1 MLWMQG
7 ASLSG
12 ILRIFLFCNLT
23 LLLYTLEQLGDFM
36 KAQEKTANKHKLKP
50 VVINV
55 ILALVVMLLALAGY
69 ILYLNGSNYAEE
81 TAKPIEQALVEA
93 GAVKMCSNGDSGRG
107 VDNKTP
113 YYGSTFKLIK
123 SKTEA
128 IQTIEK
134 AAKETGYNLVHASPT
149 NRGFLDSVADNYI
162 NDWSFD
168 ETSKTSPYNNLG
180 RGNIKLS
187 VVVCGGG
194 DQNDCD
200 QSRIP
205 TGQSTVG
212 IGVRLP

>member
-36 KAQEKTANKHKLKP
+36 KAQEK
-50 VVINV
+50 
-55 ILALVVMLLALAGY
+55 
-69 ILYLNGSNYAEE
+69 